1 MKKTLFTILSMLA
14 AYTLP
19 AQIQFNPQ
27 IGFSFLKL
35 SDTDAKVKN
44 TTTTVDADFSADIGF
59 MAGFDMRI
67 GNRFNYQPGIFF
79 ARNVTV
85 TKLKGDT
92 VFTGEELE
100 GKLIRSSV
108 KLKSMV
114 GYNLVHKDGFKLR
127 LNAGPTYDFIVS
139 VDNDDDDID
148 FEENDFK
155 GGSFNFDASIGVDIW
170 FLTGEL
176 GYSYGLTEAFDSG
189 SDIQLEFDSKYNT
202 VYFTLGM
209 VFGKG
214 IKK

>member
-67 GNRFNYQPGIFF
+67 GNRFNYQPGVFF

-92 VFTGEELE
+92 VFT
-100 GKLIRSSV
+100 
-108 KLKSMV
+108 
-114 GYNLVHKDGFKLR
+114 
-127 LNAGPTYDFIVS
+127 A
-139 VDNDDDDID
+139 
-148 FEENDFK
+148 
-155 GGSFNFDASIGVDIW
+155 
-170 FLTGEL
+170 
-176 GYSYGLTEAFDSG
+176 
-189 SDIQLEFDSKYNT
+189 
-202 VYFTLGM
+202 
-209 VFGKG
+209 
-214 IKK
+214 